1 MVFTWLLSIT
11 FPWGKCSSVNVTV
24 KEVVLYLMGDLST
37 LFFCWFPV
45 LGRVGSVRLV
55 VFSVRLH
62 TSATTIIFSCAV
74 SYRCCSVFSF
84 FLLSFFLIF
93 VSFSAL
99 FSVRF
104 HFSRESEEKCV
115 ALCSFCCISG
125 GPASAESLKSG
136 FVRRAWVPSQPFGL
150 SFTIWVS
157 DDESASAVRDVDDD
171 DGA

>member
-74 SYRCCSVFSF
+74 SYRCCSVF
-84 FLLSFFLIF
+84 LSFFSLFFNFCKLFCFIF
-93 VSFSAL
+93 C
-99 FSVRF
+99 SVPFFKRERRKVCRTLQLLLHFWWPSIGRVFKIRVCEASLGSEPAFRF
-104 HFSRESEEKCV
+104 EFHYLGQRWWKRQ
-115 ALCSFCCISG
+115 
-125 GPASAESLKSG
+125 
-136 FVRRAWVPSQPFGL
+136 RRSWC
-150 SFTIWVS
+150 
-157 DDESASAVRDVDDD
+157 
-171 DGA
+171 

>member
-1 MVFTWLLSIT
+1 MLIPCAW
-11 FPWGKCSSVNVTV
+11 SS
-24 KEVVLYLMGDLST
+24 
-37 LFFCWFPV
+37 WF
-45 LGRVGSVRLV
+45 GSVGGFLGSIAHECDYDY
-55 VFSVRLH
+55 FQLCG
-62 TSATTIIFSCAV
+62 FLPLL
-74 SYRCCSVFSF
+74 FSF
-84 FLLSFFLIF
+84 FFLSSLFFLIF

-157 DDESASAVRDVDDD
+157 DDESASAVRDVNDD

>member
-74 SYRCCSVFSF
+74 SYRCCSVF
-84 FLLSFFLIF
+84 LSFFSLFFNFCKLFCFIF
-93 VSFSAL
+93 C
-99 FSVRF
+99 SVPF
-104 HFSRESEEKCV
+104 FKRERRKCV